1 MNKPKKIAII
11 GASYLQLPLVE
22 MANSLGHETYCFAYL
37 EGAVCKDYCTKFF
50 PVSIIEKEESTEI
63 CRSLNIDAALFIASD
78 LAVGT
83 INYVANNM
91 GLI

>member
-1 MNKPKKIAII
+1 MTKKKKIAII

-22 MANSLGHETYCFAYL
+22 KANSLGHETYCFAYL
-37 EGAVCKDYCTKFF
+37 EGAICKDYCTKFF
-50 PVSIIEKEESTEI
+50 PVSIIEKEEITEI